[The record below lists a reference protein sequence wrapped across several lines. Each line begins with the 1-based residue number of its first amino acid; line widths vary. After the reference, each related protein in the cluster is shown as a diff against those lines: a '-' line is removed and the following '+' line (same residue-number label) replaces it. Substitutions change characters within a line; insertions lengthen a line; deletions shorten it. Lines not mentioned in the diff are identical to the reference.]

1 MDSNRT
7 SSSNFFES
15 INQLINSLE
24 NSGSAKNE
32 EYNPALVGIFKR
44 ELDALWNNPAFG
56 ALLTD
61 LSGSILRVN
70 KTFLKFSGY
79 EENEVLDS
87 SWKDFGISV
96 EEKEF
101 EDEVKKLIR
110 TKEEFVQ
117 FQFPLLA
124 KSSKVSVTDYFV
136 TTVFNE
142 EGEPEAL
149 LHIVI
154 PRDNFSPGEPIL
166 KYQKDFL
173 HTLLNSIPNP
183 VYYKNNKGIFLGCN
197 KKFEEL
203 FNEKV
208 DEIFGKSE
216 YEIFPEEFAAKEYN
230 TDLEIVRSQSK
241 LSYYVTYEK
250 PDGLSVELEINK
262 SVFLDKNGNIAGII
276 GIINDVTEQK
286 KFEITLIESQEKLKE
301 SNKNKDKLFSV
312 ISHNLRSPFTTILG
326 FSDILVDE
334 FDNYSDEDKKSF
346 AREIQKSARFAY
358 SLLNNLLLWTK
369 SQIGNLQPKD
379 EFLDLTVFVDEV
391 IHGIKQ
397 KAEKKNIILENRIP
411 EHFNIFADKTLLT
424 NILENILDNAIKF
437 SYEKSRVVI
446 SANKTE
452 DSILLEVKDSGV
464 GINEENLSKILNF
477 EEHITTSYGT
487 GKEKGTGLGLI
498 ICKELLSKMNG
509 ELIIKSQKDV
519 GTTVTVKLPKAA
531 KSQKGE

>member
-24 NSGSAKNE
+24 NSGVKHNK
-32 EYNPALVGIFKR
+32 EYSPALVGIFKR

-70 KTFLKFSGY
+70 NSFLKFSGY
-79 EENEVLDS
+79 EENEILNS
-87 SWKDFGISV
+87 FWNDFGISV
-96 EEKEF
+96 EKKEF
-101 EDEVKKLIR
+101 EDKVEKLIR

-117 FQFPLLA
+117 FQFSLMT
-124 KSSKVSVTDYFV
+124 KSSHVIPTDYFV
-136 TTVFNE
+136 TTVFDE
-142 EGEPEAL
+142 ESEPETL
-149 LHIVI
+149 LHIII
-154 PRDNFSPGEPIL
+154 PRDNFSSSEPIL

-203 FNEKV
+203 FDEKV

-216 YEIFPEEFAAKEYN
+216 YEVFPEDLAAKEYN
-230 TDLEIVRSQSK
+230 TDLEIVRSQNR
-241 LSYYVTYEK
+241 LSYFATYEK
-250 PDGLSVELEINK
+250 PDGQAVELEINK

-276 GIINDVTEQK
+276 GIINDVTKQK
-286 KFEITLIESQEKLKE
+286 EFEITLIESQEKLKE
-301 SNKNKDKLFSV
+301 SNKNKDKLFSI

-334 FDNYSDEDKKSF
+334 FDNYNDEDKKSF

-379 EFLDLTVFVDEV
+379 EFLDLTIFVDEV
-391 IHGIKQ
+391 IHGMKQ
-397 KAEKKNIILENRIP
+397 KAEKKKIILENRIP
-411 EHFNIFADKTLLT
+411 EHFNVFADKTLLT

-446 SANKTE
+446 SADKTE
-452 DSILLEVKDSGV
+452 DNILLEVKDSGV
-464 GINEENLSKILNF
+464 GISEENLSKIMNF
-477 EEHITTSYGT
+477 EEHITSYGT
-487 GKEKGTGLGLI
+487 GKEKGTGLGLV
-498 ICKELLSKMNG
+498 ICKELLGKMNG
-509 ELIIKSQKDV
+509 ELKIKSQKDV
-519 GTTVTVKLPKAA
+519 GTTVTIKLPKTA
-531 KSQKGE
+531 KFGKGE